1 MILSGRG
8 IRMRLIFQT
17 GLLALMGTLVLG
29 AGQALA
35 TSSFAA
41 CEAVLT
47 ALGLK
52 RQALRR
58 AH

>member
-1 MILSGRG
+1 
-8 IRMRLIFQT
+8 MRLIFQT

>member
-8 IRMRLIFQT
+8 IRMRLVFQA
-17 GLLALMGTLVLG
+17 GLLALMWTLVLG
-29 AGQALA
+29 AGSAFA
-35 TSSFAA
+35 TPSSVAY
-41 CEAVLT
+41 EVVLT

-52 RQALRR
+52 RQALGR